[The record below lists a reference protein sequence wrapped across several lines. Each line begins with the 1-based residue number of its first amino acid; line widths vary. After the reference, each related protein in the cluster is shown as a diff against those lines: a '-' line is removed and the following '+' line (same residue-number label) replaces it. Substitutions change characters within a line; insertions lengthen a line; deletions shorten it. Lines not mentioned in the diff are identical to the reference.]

1 MLERCLLV
9 DEFFMNFSK
18 GDRCFPSINR
28 IDNAFVFFAKAIK
41 NLISEIFFINGFS
54 KKSKFIGPIL
64 DKLHIL
70 KDRLGTLDTILQL
83 VLDLFDVTTGWFGIC
98 ISQSGP
104 GLLRSGSASKKRLD
118 G

>member
-1 MLERCLLV
+1 MLERRLLV
-9 DEFFMNFSK
+9 DEFFMNFLK
-18 GDRCFPSINR
+18 GDGHFTSINR
-28 IDNAFVFFAKAIK
+28 IDNSFVFLPKSLK
-41 NLISEIFFINGFS
+41 NLINEIFFINGFS

-64 DKLHIL
+64 DKLHVL
-70 KDRLGTLDTILQL
+70 RDRLGTLDTILQL